1 MPAEQ
6 AGIDGQ
12 LIANSSGG
20 AQGENERQRGK
31 EAIYQEATKDNK
43 AGKNV
48 IGGAIPFLEEL
59 IPGAV
64 EFDARSD
71 VWADALPLEMI
82 DPRCRHMIDFP
93 AG

>member
-64 EFDARSD
+64 ELDARSD